1 MRRTDQ
7 EFKEEVLRRSRCY
20 RARQA
25 KKRRNTLAVLTCVLV
40 CVVGMYSF
48 WPHAFKSAGTDN
60 AAPESMMQMP
70 GSCVLDEE
78 KAESPAVSPAER
90 TDEGGVQEPG
100 AGECC
105 DVYLWMEG
113 DILLALDSE
122 DAGVIY
128 GYLCSGEWIDGPSDC
143 VIDYKLEVNGT
154 TYRYASCCGTFQDE
168 DFRSLT
174 VPEADRLIINQI
186 LEKY

>member
-40 CVVGMYSF
+40 CVVGVYSF
-48 WPHAFKSAGTDN
+48 WPQTFKLAGTDN
-60 AAPESMMQMP
+60 AAPESMLQVS
-70 GSCVLDEE
+70 GSYVSDEE

-100 AGECC
+100 AGEHSA
-105 DVYLWMEG
+105 VYLHMGE
-113 DILLALDSE
+113 DILQALDAA
-122 DAGVIY
+122 DAGIMC
-128 GYLCSGEWIDGPSDC
+128 GYLFSGEWFDSPSDC
-143 VIDYKLEVNGT
+143 MVDYRLEVNGM
-154 TYRYASCCGTFQDE
+154 TYRYSSCCGTFQDE
-168 DFRSLT
+168 NFRSLT
-174 VPEADRLIINQI
+174 VPEADRLTINKI